1 MSGRPRCPAAGGR
14 SMRQAQDYIVF
25 PLDVATR
32 AEAEGLVRQL
42 AGRVGLFKVG
52 LELFIR
58 TGPDLIRWIQAHGA
72 AGIFLDLKLH
82 DIPATVARAMEG
94 ICDLEVA
101 LTTVHCGESP
111 RMLEAAVNASR
122 GRTRVLAVTVLTSVG
137 PEELHQA
144 GLAPDLAGDMEALVR
159 HRARTARVAGC
170 DGVVCSGWEVRAI
183 KAALGTDFLAVT
195 PGIRP
200 AWEAVGTDDQRRVMT
215 PAEAVRNGA
224 DYIVVGRPIR
234 EAADPGQAARR
245 VAEEIAMGL
254 SQG

>member
-1 MSGRPRCPAAGGR
+1 
-14 SMRQAQDYIVF
+14 MRQPQDYIVF

-32 AEAEGLVRQL
+32 AQAEALVKQL
-42 AGRVGLFKVG
+42 AGHVGLFKVG

-58 TGPDLIRWIQAHGA
+58 FGSDLIQWIQTEGA

-82 DIPATVARAMEG
+82 DIPVTVARAMEG
-94 ICDLEVA
+94 ICDLGVA

-122 GRTRVLAVTVLTSVG
+122 GRTKILGVTVLTSVG
-137 PEELHQA
+137 PEELQQA
-144 GLAPDLAGDMEALVR
+144 GLAPELAGNMEALVQ
-159 HRARTARVAGC
+159 HRARAACSAGC
-170 DGVVCSGWEVRAI
+170 DGVVCSGWEARAI
-183 KAALGTDFLAVT
+183 KQDLGPAFLTVT

-200 AWEAVGTDDQRRVMT
+200 AWESMGNDDQRRVMT

-224 DYIVVGRPIR
+224 DYIVIGRPIR
-234 EAADPGQAARR
+234 TADDPGQAARR
-245 VAEEIAMGL
+245 VAEEIAAGL

>member
-1 MSGRPRCPAAGGR
+1 
-14 SMRQAQDYIVF
+14 MRQPQDYIVF

-32 AEAEGLVRQL
+32 VQAEALVKQL
-42 AGRVGLFKVG
+42 AGHVGLFKVG

-58 TGPDLIRWIQAHGA
+58 FGSDLVRWIQTEGA

-82 DIPATVARAMEG
+82 DIPVTVARAMEG
-94 ICDLEVA
+94 ICDLGVA

-122 GRTRVLAVTVLTSVG
+122 GRTKILVVTVLTSVG
-137 PEELHQA
+137 LEELPQA
-144 GLAPDLAGDMEALVR
+144 GLAPDLAGNMEALVE
-159 HRARTARVAGC
+159 HRARTARSAGC

-183 KAALGTDFLAVT
+183 KEALGSDLLAVT

-200 AWEAVGTDDQRRVMT
+200 AWEAVDRDDQRRVMT

-224 DYIVVGRPIR
+224 DYIVIGRPIR
-234 EAADPGQAARR
+234 EADDPRDAARR
-245 VAEEIAMGL
+245 VADEIAEGL
-254 SQG
+254 SGVRRR